1 MVSAV
6 ILLVVEKDKV
16 NEVAE
21 RMVDLKGITEVYSVA
36 GQYDLVA
43 IARVK
48 DNEAIADAVT
58 RQMLKIDG
66 IIRSETL
73 LAFRVFSRYD
83 LERIFSIGADEP
95 AEVGRRG
102 PLNRFAS
109 AAALRLLEDQRGQG
123 VVVAAEVVGARQHLG
138 LAEGGGD
145 LRAEAVASPC
155 CRRGRGPADARR
167 AS

>member
-48 DNEAIADAVT
+48 DNEGIADAVT

-66 IIRSETL
+66 IVRSETL
-73 LAFRVFSRYD
+73 ISFRVFSRYD
-83 LERIFSIGADEP
+83 LDRIFSIGADEP
-95 AEVGRRG
+95 AG
-102 PLNRFAS
+102 
-109 AAALRLLEDQRGQG
+109 
-123 VVVAAEVVGARQHLG
+123 
-138 LAEGGGD
+138 
-145 LRAEAVASPC
+145 
-155 CRRGRGPADARR
+155 
-167 AS
+167 

>member
-21 RMVDLKGITEVYSVA
+21 QMVDLKGITEVYSVA
-36 GQYDLVA
+36 GQFDLVA

-48 DNEAIADAVT
+48 DNAAIADAVT

-73 LAFRVFSRYD
+73 ISFRVFSRYD
-83 LERIFSIGADEP
+83 LDRIFSIGADEP
-95 AEVGRRG
+95 A
-102 PLNRFAS
+102 A
-109 AAALRLLEDQRGQG
+109 
-123 VVVAAEVVGARQHLG
+123 
-138 LAEGGGD
+138 
-145 LRAEAVASPC
+145 
-155 CRRGRGPADARR
+155 
-167 AS
+167 

>member
-21 RMVDLKGITEVYSVA
+21 QMVDLKGITEVYSVA

-48 DNEAIADAVT
+48 DNAAIADAVT

-73 LAFRVFSRYD
+73 ISFRVFSRYD
-83 LERIFSIGADEP
+83 LDRIFSIGADEP
-95 AEVGRRG
+95 A
-102 PLNRFAS
+102 A
-109 AAALRLLEDQRGQG
+109 
-123 VVVAAEVVGARQHLG
+123 
-138 LAEGGGD
+138 
-145 LRAEAVASPC
+145 
-155 CRRGRGPADARR
+155 
-167 AS
+167 